1 MQEGHQVFALVMGV
15 DKDAINQDATR
26 ALRVELPT
34 VRPMVEE
41 RGASNRDVLKVLKA
55 RQISA

>member
-1 MQEGHQVFALVMGV
+1 MVMGA
-15 DKDAINQDATR
+15 DRDARNQDATR

-41 RGASNRDVLKVLKA
+41 GGASNWDALKVLKA
-55 RQISA
+55 RQTSA

>member
-1 MQEGHQVFALVMGV
+1 MQEGHQVFALVMGA
-15 DKDAINQDATR
+15 DRDARNQDATR

-41 RGASNRDVLKVLKA
+41 GGASNWDALKVLKA
-55 RQISA
+55 RQTSV